1 MVVGDASHRSG
12 ADAIADLMAF
22 IIARD
27 GPSSDLFLTASK
39 QEAQLT
45 IQRLKIDE
53 AVVLRNPGKKSV
65 QIVWPENAP
74 EALATITRVTMEPGA
89 VSPRHSHARSEQI
102 WIVERGSGRLLTANG
117 MSSDLNI
124 GDVIRTPCGEI
135 HGVENSGLD
144 HSSILP
150 SPVHPRT

>member
-12 ADAIADLMAF
+12 VDAIADLMAF

-27 GPSSDLFLTASK
+27 GPSSDLFLTVSK

-117 MSSDLNI
+117 MS
-124 GDVIRTPCGEI
+124 
-135 HGVENSGLD
+135 
-144 HSSILP
+144 
-150 SPVHPRT
+150 